1 MKEQDLSIIS
11 EWVLLRK
18 KSSGFLGLL
27 GLSSL
32 LLLVLG
38 LTVYYLFTRG
48 VGVFG
53 INIPVVWGFDITNFV
68 WWIGIGHA
76 GTFISAFLLLMRQN
90 WRSSINRFAE
100 AMTLFAV
107 TCAGLFPVLHLGR
120 PQYLYWLLP
129 YPDTMGTWP
138 QWRSPLVWDVFA
150 VTTYFLVSLLFW
162 YVGLIP
168 DLAVLRDQ
176 TTSRLKQFLYGIFAL
191 GWRGSVRHWEHYQVV
206 YLLLAGLAT
215 ALVVSVHSVVS
226 LDFTA
231 SIVPGW
237 HSTIFPPYFVA
248 GAIFSGFAMVLTI
261 AVPLRTYFGFK
272 HLITEA
278 HLDKAAKLIL
288 VTGLIVAYSYVM
300 EGFTAWYSNS
310 SFEKFTWVNRALG
323 PYAPLFWLLLVCNVA
338 LPQFFWS
345 AKCRKNGAIL
355 LSVSL
360 GIQLGMWAERFV
372 IIVTSLHRNVMPSR
386 WGMYYP
392 TVWDWGALLG
402 SIGLFG
408 FAFLLFLA
416 FIPAISISEM
426 RKLLSEEKSDA
437 NTNK

>member
-215 ALVVSVHSVVS
+215 ALVV
-226 LDFTA
+226 
-231 SIVPGW
+231 
-237 HSTIFPPYFVA
+237 
-248 GAIFSGFAMVLTI
+248 
-261 AVPLRTYFGFK
+261 
-272 HLITEA
+272 
-278 HLDKAAKLIL
+278 
-288 VTGLIVAYSYVM
+288 
-300 EGFTAWYSNS
+300 
-310 SFEKFTWVNRALG
+310 
-323 PYAPLFWLLLVCNVA
+323 
-338 LPQFFWS
+338 
-345 AKCRKNGAIL
+345 
-355 LSVSL
+355 
-360 GIQLGMWAERFV
+360 
-372 IIVTSLHRNVMPSR
+372 
-386 WGMYYP
+386 
-392 TVWDWGALLG
+392 
-402 SIGLFG
+402 
-408 FAFLLFLA
+408 
-416 FIPAISISEM
+416 
-426 RKLLSEEKSDA
+426 
-437 NTNK
+437 

>member
-1 MKEQDLSIIS
+1 M
-11 EWVLLRK
+11 
-18 KSSGFLGLL
+18 
-27 GLSSL
+27 
-32 LLLVLG
+32 
-38 LTVYYLFTRG
+38 
-48 VGVFG
+48 
-53 INIPVVWGFDITNFV
+53 
-68 WWIGIGHA
+68 
-76 GTFISAFLLLMRQN
+76 
-90 WRSSINRFAE
+90 
-100 AMTLFAV
+100 
-107 TCAGLFPVLHLGR
+107 
-120 PQYLYWLLP
+120 
-129 YPDTMGTWP
+129 
-138 QWRSPLVWDVFA
+138 
-150 VTTYFLVSLLFW
+150 TTYFLVSLLFW

-416 FIPAISISEM
+416 GCLGGEILQRHPRKHQVETVALRQFRERYVFEADILYLSVFNPLGGAIQHGLVCIHAKEIAIRVRIPGKSVQCSDRNQSSIPLQNSPVGAKRRSGFLNRISFAS
-426 RKLLSEEKSDA
+426 
-437 NTNK
+437 